1 MPPVAK
7 GADASLDGTLF
18 YGDNLDVLERISTS
32 SVDLVYLDPPFNSKR
47 AYGLLL
53 EPMTGADAHAQV
65 KAFDDTWTWNERVA
79 AQHAQL
85 VGGGLPAATAGVLDA
100 LHRIIG
106 ENAMMAYL
114 VMMAPRL
121 VQLRRVLEPT
131 GSLYLHCDP
140 TASHYLKL
148 VLDAVFGPQQ
158 FRNEIIWKR
167 TSAHSD
173 ASRYG
178 NAHDVILYYVASAK
192 ATWNETFQPYEDWYT
207 EQYYRY
213 EDEDGRRFMSDNLS
227 ASGLSGGGYTYEWHG
242 HTKLWRCPIETMR
255 RLEAEGRIYHTKNGV
270 ARRKRYLDEAKG
282 QPVQDVWT
290 DIEALR
296 SWHEERIGY
305 PTQKPLALL
314 ERVIAAS
321 THAGDVVLDPFCGC
335 GTTLHAA
342 QSMGRRWIGIDSS
355 HLAIDLADRR
365 LRRAYGDDIHYEID
379 GKPKDLH
386 AADDLFMRNATLP
399 AAPMRR
405 AAEPKPAKVG
415 RRRRSAG

>member
-1 MPPVAK
+1 MAQPARGQSTARARRDGQTVQPLIWSRHAAFATIAPVVK
-7 GADASLDGTLF
+7 GADASRDGTLF
-18 YGDNLDVLERISTS
+18 HGDNLDVLERISTS

-47 AYGLLL
+47 AHCLFK
-53 EPMTGADAHAQV
+53 PMTGGDAHTQV
-65 KAFDDTWTWNERVA
+65 KAFDDTWAWNERVA
-79 AQHAQL
+79 AEHAQL
-85 VGGGLPAATAGVLDA
+85 VGGGLPAETAEALAA

-140 TASHYLKL
+140 TASHYLKIF
-148 VLDAVFGPQQ
+148 LDAVFGPQQ

-178 NAHDVILYYVASAK
+178 NAHDVILYYVASAR
-192 ATWNETFQPYEDWYT
+192 ATWNETFQPYEDRYT

-213 EDEDGRRFMSDNLS
+213 EDDDGRRFMSDNLS

-242 HTKLWRCPIETMR
+242 HTKLWRCPIATMR
-255 RLEAEGRIYHTKNGV
+255 RLEAEGRIFYTRNGV

-290 DIEALR
+290 DIEPLR
-296 SWHEERIGY
+296 SWHEERTGY

-314 ERVIAAS
+314 ERSSGRHSQVLGLAITSSPTRLTIPFTPEAAS
-321 THAGDVVLDPFCGC
+321 SRTPYSTQASR
-335 GTTLHAA
+335 AE
-342 QSMGRRWIGIDSS
+342 SS
-355 HLAIDLADRR
+355 
-365 LRRAYGDDIHYEID
+365 
-379 GKPKDLH
+379 
-386 AADDLFMRNATLP
+386 
-399 AAPMRR
+399 
-405 AAEPKPAKVG
+405 
-415 RRRRSAG
+415 S